1 MVALPEDSGIGTQ
14 IDLPYTNALVIV
26 SFLAIAWY
34 NVAELTVIMHHFF
47 KRHAGTYFYSLLIAN
62 WGIFFHALGMFLKFY
77 KINDHMKGHTIVN
90 TVIVWVGWVMMIT
103 GQSIVLWS
111 RLHLV
116 CQARWTRW
124 ILIMIITD
132 ALLLHTSTG
141 ILTFFTNISSNP
153 EPYKG
158 PYSVVERIQV
168 TIFFIQ
174 EVILSGT
181 YIWKTMAM
189 LRVKGPLFNS
199 NQGVR
204 NSGKGSMGRKVLIHT
219 IVVSFFIIFLDITL
233 IVLEFC
239 GRKYI
244 PPPRNRPNLHQQY

>member
-1 MVALPEDSGIGTQ
+1 MVALPEDTGVGTQ
-14 IDLPYTNALVIV
+14 IELPLTNALVIV

-34 NVAELTVIMHHFF
+34 NVAELTVIMHCFF
-47 KRHAGTYFYSLLIAN
+47 KRHVGVYFYSLLIAN

-77 KINDHMKGHTIVN
+77 KINDDMKNHTIAN
-90 TVIVWVGWVMMIT
+90 TVIVCTGWVMMIT
-103 GQSIVLWS
+103 GQAIVLWS

-124 ILIMIITD
+124 VLIMIVTD
-132 ALLLHTSTG
+132 ALLLHTIT
-141 ILTFFTNISSNP
+141 IALTFFVNISKNP
-153 EPYKG
+153 EPYIG

-189 LRVKGPLFNS
+189 LRAEGPLFIS
-199 NQGVR
+199 NKNVR
-204 NSGKGSMGRKVLIHT
+204 GNVGRKVLIHT
-219 IVVSFFIIFLDITL
+219 IVVSVFIIILDITL

-239 GRKYI
+239 GCEYI
-244 PPPRNRPNLHQQY
+244 HPGRP